1 MPRPFPSDIFVGK
14 KVKMNCGSTF
24 EVLKINSSMD
34 IELKS
39 VDTGFKTSVVVSQIV
54 RKCVKDPEAPAVYGV
69 GCVGVGIYKP
79 TTKNGNN
86 SKKTRAYMKWYAMM
100 ERCYSDKLHAR
111 HPCYKDC
118 EVCEEWQNFQNF
130 ADWYYEN
137 CPDQSLDLDKDLIDP
152 NNRLYSPEKCSFISP
167 KQNKSISKRNLRPV
181 SITNGDVNMSF
192 DSLASAGRFLN
203 NNYPEKN
210 GSASIHGMLT
220 GKRLSVKGWVLA

>member
-1 MPRPFPSDIFVGK
+1 
-14 KVKMNCGSTF
+14 MNCGSTF

-39 VDTGFKTSVVVSQIV
+39 VDTGFKTSVVTSQIV

-69 GCVGVGIYKP
+69 GCIGVGVYKP
-79 TTKNGNN
+79 TTKNGSN
-86 SKKTRAYMKWYAMM
+86 SKKTRAYMKWHAMM

-118 EVCEEWQNFQNF
+118 EVCEEWQNFQSF
-130 ADWYYEN
+130 AAWYYEN

-152 NNRLYSPEKCSFISP
+152 NNRVYSPEKCSFISP
-167 KQNKSISKRNLRPV
+167 KQNKSISKRKLRPV

-203 NNYPEKN
+203 DNYPEKN